1 MTSPQSRSLIPVE
14 VAAVALAAVIGT
26 WVIAAPGTV
35 SGWERQIFASINGL
49 ADWLFPILWG
59 PMQMGALLGA
69 AIVVVGFLVMG
80 RRPCAATYAAA
91 SAGGWLVAAAVKEI
105 VARPRPLG
113 AGIDAI
119 VRGTAASGFGFI
131 SGHTTV
137 AFAGATVI
145 WVFYGRRWGLAA
157 YLVATMVGIA
167 RIYVGAHLPLD
178 VIGGAAAGTIMG
190 GLVTWV
196 ELRILSRRS
205 RPPSS
210 TSPIDRYGN
219 GGL

>member
-1 MTSPQSRSLIPVE
+1 MPVE

-119 VRGTAASGFGFI
+119 VRGTAASG
-131 SGHTTV
+131 
-137 AFAGATVI
+137 
-145 WVFYGRRWGLAA
+145 
-157 YLVATMVGIA
+157 
-167 RIYVGAHLPLD
+167 
-178 VIGGAAAGTIMG
+178 
-190 GLVTWV
+190 
-196 ELRILSRRS
+196 LRIHLRAHDGGIRRCDGDLGVLRTPLGSGRVPGGDDGWHRPHIRWRSPATRRHRRS
-205 RPPSS
+205 CGRDNHGRVGDVGRAADSLTPLEASQQHQS
-210 TSPIDRYGN
+210 H
-219 GGL
+219 

>member
-1 MTSPQSRSLIPVE
+1 
-14 VAAVALAAVIGT
+14 
-26 WVIAAPGTV
+26 
-35 SGWERQIFASINGL
+35 
-49 ADWLFPILWG
+49 
-59 PMQMGALLGA
+59 
-69 AIVVVGFLVMG
+69 MG

-167 RIYVGAHLPLD
+167 AYTLALTCHSTSS
-178 VIGGAAAGTIMG
+178 A
-190 GLVTWV
+190 
-196 ELRILSRRS
+196 ELRPGQSWAVGDVGRAADSLTPLEASQQHQS
-205 RPPSS
+205 H
-210 TSPIDRYGN
+210 
-219 GGL
+219 